1 MDMTGSLRLKLLAG
15 VCLAGFA
22 SPALADNGRNVEYFG
37 SIEGS
42 MLFSEIG
49 DFASGYNYED
59 TFREGETDI
68 GWGTRAEIGM
78 RVGAWVF
85 SLGGGYQRTQS
96 SETSVQSV
104 SGNTYFYDDTARY
117 LAVDF
122 MVGQEF
128 GLGWASLRPMV
139 GLRAANVSFETVTDN
154 PYNNGNSFCFYDQ
167 ENETWAFGPRVGA
180 SANVPLGG
188 GFSVDASAYGFV
200 LFGNQDRSDFYACN
214 GNPGVT
220 YEDDENKT
228 LFGAEGSLGVTYGFA
243 LSNLTQG
250 AITVGY
256 RIDYIHDAIEG
267 EQTLYDSNLS
277 DPPFRPGVEEDY
289 LTHGVFVKFSVNY

>member
-1 MDMTGSLRLKLLAG
+1 MTGSLRLKLLAG
-15 VCLAGFA
+15 ACLAGL
-22 SPALADNGRNVEYFG
+22 STSALADNGRNVEYFG

-42 MLFSEIG
+42 FLFSEIG
-49 DFASGYNYED
+49 DFASAYNYD
-59 TFREGETDI
+59 VPNYREGETDI

-85 SLGGGYQRTQS
+85 SLGGGYQRTQG
-96 SETSVQSV
+96 SETSVEV
-104 SGNTYFYDDTARY
+104 PSGDAYYYDDTARY

-128 GLGWASLRPMV
+128 GLGWASVRPMV
-139 GLRAANVSFETVTDN
+139 GIRFATVDFETTAEN
-154 PYNNGNSFCFYDQ
+154 PYNNGTTSCHYEQ
-167 ENETWAFGPRVGA
+167 ESDAWGVGPRIGA
-180 SANVPLGG
+180 AANVPLGG

-200 LFGNQDRSDFYACN
+200 LFGDRERSDFVACDSFGPYDYA
-214 GNPGVT
+214 
-220 YEDDENKT
+220 DEESNT
-228 LFGAEGSLGVTYGFA
+228 TFGAEGTLGVTYGFG

-256 RIDYIHDAIEG
+256 RVDYLHDAIQG
-267 EQTLYDSNLS
+267 EQTLYDSNLA
-277 DPPFRPGVEEDY
+277 DPSFRPGVEEDY

>member
-1 MDMTGSLRLKLLAG
+1 MNGSLRWKLLAG
-15 VCLAGFA
+15 ACAAGMA

-49 DFASGYNYED
+49 DFSSGYNYETPND
-59 TFREGETDI
+59 REGETDL

-78 RVGAWVF
+78 RVGDWIF
-85 SLGGGYQRTQS
+85 TLGGGYQRTQG
-96 SETSVQSV
+96 SETAVQNG

-128 GLGWASLRPMV
+128 GLGWASVRPMA
-139 GLRAANVSFETVTDN
+139 GIRAANVAFETVIDN
-154 PYNNGNSFCFYDQ
+154 PYNNGNSFCFYDL
-167 ENETWAFGPRVGA
+167 ESETWAFGPRVGA

-188 GFSVDASAYGFV
+188 GFAVDASAYGFV
-200 LFGNQDRSDFYACN
+200 LFGSQDRTDLYNCGGS
-214 GNPGVT
+214 GTT
-220 YEDDENKT
+220 YQDDEGKT

-243 LSNLTQG
+243 LSDLTQG
-250 AITVGY
+250 AITIGY

-267 EQTLYDSNLS
+267 EQTLYEANLA
-277 DPPFRPGVEEDY
+277 DPPYRPGAEEDY